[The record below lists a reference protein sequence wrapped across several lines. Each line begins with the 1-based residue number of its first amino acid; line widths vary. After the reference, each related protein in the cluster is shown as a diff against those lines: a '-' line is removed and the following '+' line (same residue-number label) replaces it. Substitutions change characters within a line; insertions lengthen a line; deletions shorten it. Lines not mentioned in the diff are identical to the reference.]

1 MLKTINP
8 SCRFLSKSLAT
19 ISLAGLALFSG
30 AASANDGIAEIA
42 AKLSGVWNE
51 GIRSELT
58 CDNKKYHHTF
68 SLSADQLVLIKRY
81 LVPYAGNFGEVSEER
96 YRVVYGDDKS
106 LTLFREG
113 ESFEFRDTGDKV
125 IRQLILESDQTYAWR
140 VYGMPRE
147 HRATSGGLRC
157 SR

>member
-30 AASANDGIAEIA
+30 AVSANDDIAELE

-68 SLSADQLVLIKRY
+68 SLSPDRLVLIKRY
-81 LVPYAGNFGEVSEER
+81 LVPYEGNFGEVSEER
-96 YRVVYGDDKS
+96 YRVVYGDGKS
-106 LTLFREG
+106 LMLFREG
-113 ESFEFRDTGDKV
+113 ESFELRDTGDKV

-140 VYGMPRE
+140 VYGMARE
-147 HRATSGGLRC
+147 HRAASGGLRC
-157 SR
+157 SK